1 MPTYTLG
8 TTANLAIDDILDDAG
23 LPLSSTSNGGPG
35 WSPKP
40 DGLLT
45 NPAVDGNLGNA
56 NSTRR
61 GEWAAELANMNTLI
75 QRAAGIFGNT
85 SSQLKAVYFPVL
97 SSQWINLSEIFLYN
111 DISAFEGYSRA
122 NAERFFWSE
131 LNGPESY
138 TVKNTILL
146 YQALLGDGGYDP
158 LPDASIVVTTDGTL
172 GRWSLTRVRD
182 LIFVVDRELTLRE
195 DARDAAIETEEYILN
210 STGIDYSATDVDFIL
225 SNDEW
230 SRWFST
236 TFDSDSISLVPLIY
250 NFYLTGQYFPELQR
264 AFRAPKDRVMSIL
277 ISTIANDNNFDA
289 NPDMSRPASNAALA
303 SSTGQDQ
310 TVAFNSAARDFI
322 LKMLIKTPIDI
333 LKGVVELTDPHVA
346 ITKVIKTGTGFAFNS
361 LAEVMDS
368 AGIAEGVN
376 EALTQIG
383 LDPTLNGEDLAKLLL
398 CLIDFAMQ
406 EGMTA
411 GIDALQPP
419 PDDGNPGVP
428 ENFFPRVSLDGVD
441 FTGTISGMLMMPPGP
456 LGIIYLL
463 LELLRSEIDNQN
475 ENVSNASAENA
486 LANECN
492 DDAETE
498 ET

>member
-1 MPTYTLG
+1 M
-8 TTANLAIDDILDDAG
+8 
-23 LPLSSTSNGGPG
+23 
-35 WSPKP
+35 
-40 DGLLT
+40 
-45 NPAVDGNLGNA
+45 
-56 NSTRR
+56 
-61 GEWAAELANMNTLI
+61 
-75 QRAAGIFGNT
+75 
-85 SSQLKAVYFPVL
+85 
-97 SSQWINLSEIFLYN
+97 LYH
-111 DISAFEGYSRA
+111 
-122 NAERFFWSE
+122 
-131 LNGPESY
+131 
-138 TVKNTILL
+138 
-146 YQALLGDGGYDP
+146 ALFGDGSYDP
-158 LPDASIVVTTDGTL
+158 FPDASIVSTTDGIL
-172 GRWSLTRVRD
+172 GRWSLARVRS
-182 LIFVVDRELTLRE
+182 LIGVVDRELTLRE
-195 DARDAAIETEEYILN
+195 TARDTAIAAEEYILN

-264 AFRAPKDRVMSIL
+264 AFRAPKDRILSIL

-346 ITKVIKTGTGFAFNS
+346 ITKVIKTGTGRAFNS
-361 LAEVMDS
+361 LAQVMDS

-376 EALTQIG
+376 EALTAIG

-428 ENFFPRVSLDGVD
+428 ENFFPRVSIDGVD
-441 FTGTISGMLMMPPGP
+441 FTGTVSGMLMMPPGP

-486 LANECN
+486 LANECS

>member
-8 TTANLAIDDILDDAG
+8 TDANFAIDDILTDAG

-35 WSPKP
+35 WSSQP

-45 NPAVDGNLGNA
+45 NPAADGNLGDA
-56 NSTRR
+56 NSARR
-61 GEWAAELANMNTLI
+61 GEWATELANMNTLI

-131 LNGPESY
+131 LSGPESY

-158 LPDASIVVTTDGTL
+158 LPDASTVTTTDGFL
-172 GRWSLTRVRD
+172 GRWSLTRVRN
-182 LIFVVDRELTLRE
+182 LIFVVDQELTLRE
-195 DARDAAIETEEYILN
+195 AARDDAIETEEYILN

-264 AFRAPKDRVMSIL
+264 AFRAPKDRIISIL

-361 LAEVMDS
+361 LAQVMDS

-376 EALTQIG
+376 EALTAIG

-428 ENFFPRVSLDGVD
+428 ENFFPRVSIDGVD
-441 FTGTISGMLMMPPGP
+441 FTGTVSGMLMMPPGP

-486 LANECN
+486 LANECS

>member
-8 TTANLAIDDILDDAG
+8 TDANFAIDDILTDAG

-35 WSPKP
+35 WSSQP
-40 DGLLT
+40 DGLLST
-45 NPAVDGNLGNA
+45 PLPDGDLGEP

-61 GEWAAELANMNTLI
+61 GEWATELANMNTLI

-131 LNGPESY
+131 LSGPESY

-158 LPDASIVVTTDGTL
+158 LPDASAVPTTDGVL
-172 GRWSLTRVRD
+172 GRWSLTRVRN
-182 LIFVVDRELTLRE
+182 LIFVVDQELTLRE
-195 DARDAAIETEEYILN
+195 TARDDAIETEEYILN

-264 AFRAPKDRVMSIL
+264 AFRAPKDRIISIL

-361 LAEVMDS
+361 LAQVMDS

-376 EALTQIG
+376 EALTAIG

-419 PDDGNPGVP
+419 PNDGNPGVP
-428 ENFFPRVSLDGVD
+428 ENFFPRVSIDGVD
-441 FTGTISGMLMMPPGP
+441 FTGTVSGMLMMPPGP

-486 LANECN
+486 LANECS

>member
-8 TTANLAIDDILDDAG
+8 TTANLAIDDILTDAG

-45 NPAVDGNLGNA
+45 NPLVDGNLGNA

-61 GEWAAELANMNTLI
+61 GEWATELANMNTLI
-75 QRAAGIFGNT
+75 QRAASIFGNT

-131 LNGPESY
+131 LSGPESY

-158 LPDASIVVTTDGTL
+158 LPDASAVPTTDGVL
-172 GRWSLTRVRD
+172 GRWSLTRVRN

-264 AFRAPKDRVMSIL
+264 AFRAPKDRIISIL

-322 LKMLIKTPIDI
+322 LKMLIKTSIDI
-333 LKGVVELTDPHVA
+333 LKGVVEPH
-346 ITKVIKTGTGFAFNS
+346 GS
-361 LAEVMDS
+361 
-368 AGIAEGVN
+368 
-376 EALTQIG
+376 
-383 LDPTLNGEDLAKLLL
+383 
-398 CLIDFAMQ
+398 
-406 EGMTA
+406 
-411 GIDALQPP
+411 
-419 PDDGNPGVP
+419 
-428 ENFFPRVSLDGVD
+428 
-441 FTGTISGMLMMPPGP
+441 
-456 LGIIYLL
+456 
-463 LELLRSEIDNQN
+463 
-475 ENVSNASAENA
+475 
-486 LANECN
+486 
-492 DDAETE
+492 
-498 ET
+498 

>member
-1 MPTYTLG
+1 
-8 TTANLAIDDILDDAG
+8 
-23 LPLSSTSNGGPG
+23 
-35 WSPKP
+35 
-40 DGLLT
+40 
-45 NPAVDGNLGNA
+45 
-56 NSTRR
+56 
-61 GEWAAELANMNTLI
+61 MNTLI
-75 QRAAGIFGNT
+75 QRAADIFGNT

-131 LNGPESY
+131 LSGPESY

-146 YQALLGDGGYDP
+146 YHALFGDGSYDP
-158 LPDASIVVTTDGTL
+158 FPDASIVSTTDGIL
-172 GRWSLTRVRD
+172 GRWSLARVRS
-182 LIFVVDRELTLRE
+182 LIGVVDRELTLRE
-195 DARDAAIETEEYILN
+195 TARDTAIAAEEYILN

-264 AFRAPKDRVMSIL
+264 AFRAPKDRILSIL

-346 ITKVIKTGTGFAFNS
+346 ITKVIKTGTGRAFNS
-361 LAEVMDS
+361 LAQVMDS

-376 EALTQIG
+376 EALTAIG

-428 ENFFPRVSLDGVD
+428 ENFFPRVSIDGVD
-441 FTGTISGMLMMPPGP
+441 FTGTVSGMLMMPPGP

-486 LANECN
+486 LANECS

>member
-8 TTANLAIDDILDDAG
+8 TTANLAIDDILTDAG

-45 NPAVDGNLGNA
+45 NPLVDGNLGNA

-61 GEWAAELANMNTLI
+61 GEWATELANMNTLI

-158 LPDASIVVTTDGTL
+158 LPDASTVVTTDGTL

-310 TVAFNSAARDFI
+310 TAAFNSAARDFI

-475 ENVSNASAENA
+475 ENVSNGGVENA